1 MDKLERTNALD
12 RTLDFNSQAL
22 QLRARRQGV
31 LAANIANAD
40 TPGFKAQD
48 FDFATALKQATSEP
62 SGTQAAAGKRG
73 AAADV
78 IELKARAS
86 AQPSVD
92 ENTVDLD
99 QERTEF
105 ADNAIRYEA
114 ALRTLNGQ
122 IKTMLSA
129 IQG

>member
-12 RTLDFNSQAL
+12 RALDFNSQAL

-31 LAANIANAD
+31 LATNIANAD

-48 FDFATALKQATSEP
+48 FDFAAALKLATSVAD
-62 SGTQAAAGKRG
+62 GGAVTGKR
-73 AAADV
+73 AQADPL
-78 IELKARAS
+78 ELKPRES
-86 AQPSVD
+86 TQPAVD

-99 QERTEF
+99 QERTAF
-105 ADNAIRYEA
+105 ADNAVRYEA

>member
-1 MDKLERTNALD
+1 MDKLERNNSLD
-12 RTLDFNSQAL
+12 RALDFNSQAL
-22 QLRARRQGV
+22 QLRARRQSV
-31 LAANIANAD
+31 LATNIANAD

-48 FDFATALKQATSEP
+48 FDFATALKRATSE
-62 SGTQAAAGKRG
+62 SAAAPAGAGKRG
-73 AAADV
+73 VADAV
-78 IELKARAS
+78 ELKARETT
-86 AQPSVD
+86 QPSVD

-99 QERTEF
+99 QERTAF
-105 ADNAIRYEA
+105 ADNAVRYEA